1 MNKRSLIKYSLAISA
16 SSFIPGK
23 IIHADESIQN
33 TMKKQNMT
41 LDSIPITPNERK
53 ERIKKAQNLMQQHN
67 IEALIIEAG
76 SSLIYFTGVKWR
88 RSERFTGVVIP
99 KEGEL
104 SFVTPYFEEPS
115 IRESMGIDT
124 DAAQLVRGLIAA
136 EGPLWLGL
144 VAATASGELSPRS
157 ADLAMRR

>member
-1 MNKRSLIKYSLAISA
+1 MNKRSLIKYSLAITA
-16 SSFIPGK
+16 SSFIPRK

-67 IEALIIEAG
+67 IEALVIEAG

-115 IRESMGIDT
+115 IRESMGND
-124 DAAQLVRGLIAA
+124 
-136 EGPLWLGL
+136 
-144 VAATASGELSPRS
+144 
-157 ADLAMRR
+157 